1 MNPAS
6 SVPADDP
13 LPNSADYNNV
23 GADETVAP
31 SPPSNESR
39 KREKHVEL
47 LDELLRSLDALV
59 FIELSILYYLD
70 CAFAFLILR
79 SLVQLFLLTERPAG
93 LPHPPARSALG
104 AIVGSNLLCTVLH
117 LVNPR
122 PQAGEAT
129 NFYMHGSIIIDFVGQ
144 LGPTSKWRLFHM
156 DTLLFVLQVVMLGVA
171 IEKRRV
177 QTPEKQILRPAQ
189 DLEAEESGVVRS
201 ETTRERN
208 GVHEG
213 DERIEMQEL
222 LPGGTSE
229 EGAEADD
236 SNVHV
241 LDEFY
246 TGHTILTSLN
256 VVESISRE
264 VRGSTTA
271 SDAINSGLSLP
282 GMLVRWRSM
291 T

>member
-1 MNPAS
+1 MNLAS

-13 LPNSADYNNV
+13 LPTNADDTDV

-31 SPPSNESR
+31 SPSTNESR

-47 LDELLRSLDALV
+47 LDDLLRSLDALV
-59 FIELSILYYLD
+59 YVELSILYYLD
-70 CAFAFLILR
+70 CAFAYLILR

-104 AIVGSNLLCTVLH
+104 AIIGSNLLCTILH
-117 LVNPR
+117 LVNPS

-129 NFYMHGSIIIDFVGQ
+129 GFYMHGSIIIDFVGQ
-144 LGPTSKWRLFHM
+144 LGPTSKWRLLYM
-156 DTLLFVLQVVMLGVA
+156 DTLLFVLQTVMLALA

-177 QTPEKQILRPAQ
+177 QSPEKQILRPAQ
-189 DLEAEESGVVRS
+189 DLEAEEAGVVRS
-201 ETTRERN
+201 DSTRDRN
-208 GVHEG
+208 GVHEDDDG
-213 DERIEMQEL
+213 IEMQEL
-222 LPGGTSE
+222 LPSGTSE

-256 VVESISRE
+256 VVETISRE

-271 SDAINSGLSLP
+271 SDATSGGLSLP